1 MLQDQVAREMDWS
14 LSKVIRIEAGTV
26 SISTNDARM
35 LLQLYGVNDK
45 DLIEELIAL
54 ARVSRRKTWW
64 TNIKD
69 AIPSPYAAYIGLE
82 AEANRILFFQPTML
96 PGILQTEA
104 YARIIVERFTKAAM
118 TTEETNRMVSIR
130 MTRQRE
136 VLGRDPVPDIVVVL
150 DQSVLHRASEEH
162 KAMMR
167 EQLLHLVEMGEQPNI
182 TLQVMPFNAGPNS
195 IDGPYI
201 ILQFPD
207 PSDSD
212 VMYVESVLAPDVI
225 DQPHI
230 VRSYLE
236 EFERLRRRSLDE
248 GQSLDLIKKIA
259 DEL

>member
-35 LLQLYGVNDK
+35 LLQLYGVTDK
-45 DLIEELIAL
+45 EHVEELIAL

-64 TNIKD
+64 TNVKD

-82 AEANRILFFQPTML
+82 AEADRILFFQPTML

-104 YARIIVERFTKAAM
+104 YARIIVQRFTKAAM
-118 TTEETNRMVSIR
+118 TTEETDRRVSIR

-136 VLGRDPVPDIVVVL
+136 VLSRDPAPDIVVVL
-150 DQSVLHRASEEH
+150 DQSVLHRASDEH
-162 KAMMR
+162 RAMMR
-167 EQLLHLVEMGEQPNI
+167 EQLLHLVEMGETPNI
-182 TLQVMPFNAGPNS
+182 TLHVMPFNAGPNS

-201 ILQFPD
+201 ILRFPD

-212 VMYVESVLAPDVI
+212 VMYIESVLAPDVI
-225 DQPHI
+225 DEPQI
-230 VRSYLE
+230 VRNYLE
-236 EFERLRRRSLDE
+236 EFERLRTRCLDE
-248 GQSLDLIKKIA
+248 ERSLDLIRKIA

>member
-35 LLQLYGVNDK
+35 LLQLYGVTDAAYV
-45 DLIEELIAL
+45 EELIAL
-54 ARVSRRKTWW
+54 ARASRRKTWW

-69 AIPSPYAAYIGLE
+69 TIPSPYAAYIGLE
-82 AEANRILFFQPTML
+82 AEADRIMFFQPTML

-104 YARIIVERFTKAAM
+104 YARVIVHRFADATM
-118 TTEETNRMVSIR
+118 TPDEAEQMVSIR

-136 VLGRDPVPDIVVVL
+136 VLGRDPAPDITVVL
-150 DQSVLHRASEEH
+150 DEAVLHRATGDREI
-162 KAMMR
+162 MR
-167 EQLLHLVEMGEQPNI
+167 EQLLHLVDVCETPTI
-182 TLQVMPFNAGPNS
+182 TLQVLPFSAGPNS

-225 DQPHI
+225 DQAHV
-230 VRSYLE
+230 VRVYLD
-236 EFERLRRRSLDE
+236 EFDRLRQRCLDE
-248 GQSLDLIKKIA
+248 GQSLELIKKIA
-259 DEL
+259 GEL